1 MTITSKMH
9 KAEAAKVQ
17 LNTAI
22 HIMNQWAKP
31 EDKIRELDCCIL
43 GFPEHYETNRA
54 ALMNKAAEVQTALVM
69 RSYAAADI
77 KNKLGYNPET
87 NLQEALAILNK
98 LQYA

>member
-9 KAEAAKVQ
+9 KAEAAKDQ

-54 ALMNKAAEVQTALVM
+54 VLMNKADEVQTAIET

-77 KNKLGYNPET
+77 KNKLGYYPET
-87 NLQEALAILNK
+87 HLQKALVILNK
-98 LQYA
+98 LQQA